1 MIYNMQN
8 DNEYSEPSEVYSI
21 ISTNFELASGNVL
34 SFDEIHRV
42 LTERIHEL
50 LEKNVEKLIFI
61 LYRID
66 VGQKRTDEIF
76 NNPSKEE
83 IASLLATA
91 VIERQLE
98 KVKTRRKYS
107 SK

>member
-1 MIYNMQN
+1 MQN
-8 DNEYSEPSEVYSI
+8 ENEYSEPSEVYSI

-34 SFDEIHRV
+34 SFEEIHRV

>member
-1 MIYNMQN
+1 MYNMQN
-8 DNEYSEPSEVYSI
+8 DYEYSEPREVFSI
-21 ISTNFELASGNVL
+21 ISTNFELASGDVL
-34 SFDEIHRV
+34 SFEEIHRI

-66 VGQKRTDEIF
+66 VGQKKTDEIF

-107 SK
+107 RK

>member
-1 MIYNMQN
+1 MQS
-8 DNEYSEPSEVYSI
+8 DNEFSEPREVYSI
-21 ISTNFELASGNVL
+21 ISANFELAPGKVL
-34 SFDEIHRV
+34 TFEEIHRI

-66 VGQKRTDEIF
+66 VGQKKTDEIF

>member
-1 MIYNMQN
+1 MQN
-8 DNEYSEPSEVYSI
+8 DNEYSEPREVYSI
-21 ISTNFELASGNVL
+21 ISTNFELAAGNIL
-34 SFDEIHRV
+34 SFEEIHRI

-66 VGQKRTDEIF
+66 VGQKKTDEIF

-83 IASLLATA
+83 IASLLASA
-91 VIERQLE
+91 VIDRQL
-98 KVKTRRKYS
+98 KR
-107 SK
+107 

>member
-1 MIYNMQN
+1 MQSDKEYNDQQ
-8 DNEYSEPSEVYSI
+8 EVYSI
-21 ISTNFELASGNVL
+21 ISANFDLAPGNML
-34 SFDEIHRV
+34 SFEQIHRI
-42 LTERIHEL
+42 LTIRIHEL
-50 LEKNVEKLIFI
+50 LEKNVEKLVFI

>member
-1 MIYNMQN
+1 MHS
-8 DNEYSEPSEVYSI
+8 DNEYSEPREVYSI
-21 ISTNFELASGNVL
+21 ISSNFDLASGNIV
-34 SFDEIHRV
+34 SFEEIHRV

-50 LEKNVEKLIFI
+50 LEKNLEKLIFI

-66 VGQKRTDEIF
+66 VGQKKTDEIF

-91 VIERQLE
+91 VIDRQLE

-107 SK
+107 GK

>member
-1 MIYNMQN
+1 MHS
-8 DNEYSEPSEVYSI
+8 DNEYSEPREVYSI
-21 ISTNFELASGNVL
+21 ISSNFDLASGNIV
-34 SFDEIHRV
+34 SIEEIHRV

-50 LEKNVEKLIFI
+50 LEKNLEKLISI

-66 VGQKRTDEIF
+66 VGQKKTDEIF

-91 VIERQLE
+91 VIDRQLE

-107 SK
+107 GK

>member
-1 MIYNMQN
+1 MYNMQN
-8 DNEYSEPSEVYSI
+8 DYEYSEPREVFSI
-21 ISTNFELASGNVL
+21 ISTNFELASGDVL
-34 SFDEIHRV
+34 SFEEIHRI

-66 VGQKRTDEIF
+66 VGQKKTDEIF

-83 IASLLATA
+83 IASLLASA

-98 KVKTRRKYS
+98 KVKTRKKYS

>member
-1 MIYNMQN
+1 MQS
-8 DNEYSEPSEVYSI
+8 DNEFNEPREVYSI
-21 ISTNFELASGNVL
+21 ISSNFDLAAGNVL
-34 SFDEIHRV
+34 SFEEIHRV

-107 SK
+107 NK

>member
-1 MIYNMQN
+1 MQS
-8 DNEYSEPSEVYSI
+8 DNEYSEPREVYSI
-21 ISTNFELASGNVL
+21 ISSNFDLAAGNVL
-34 SFDEIHRV
+34 SFEEIHRV